1 MNLQHRLLERFSGL
15 RDARR
20 GPVFFVEHGLGDVEL
35 DELRGGV
42 RESLRSYP
50 LESDWWEQH
59 DLSLLVAATEVGY
72 RYRGSGTDFWPLL
85 EDDLRTE
92 LPIQKRQRIRDLFV
106 RASERFRGVRPPN
119 TAWAQAFHLIAWP
132 IAHALLP
139 VEFHRPLAMTLA
151 NLRASVDETDD
162 DVLYRAV
169 RAAAPFPTARFAT
182 LLEDI
187 DVVVSLT
194 RCLLGRRTDELS
206 GEIIDRVSTDLEADD
221 VTRRGV
227 AVARS
232 IQRASRSTGGALPV
246 STVSEIRGS
255 FQLRRANGAMMLE
268 AVFPPLEPGT
278 ANRLR
283 GALRRRRFA
292 PRLWGVSARV
302 TSDQLLS
309 GLPFVLK
316 LTELPGHDTPVFPDL
331 DHESLDPQD
340 LSLLH
345 SFQLRFELPQLF
357 AVSTDGEVA
366 RQVRGSDVTG
376 HRRYWLLHRE
386 EAGLRNLCVIG
397 EVGPLRCLEID
408 PKSDVGAH
416 ALAQLGYKVQF
427 GVSVRFAGTTAI
439 RREDSIPAF
448 VAGEHCVLVPQRLS
462 DEATLRIDVNGS
474 HSLAHAS
481 EVVRVVVEE
490 GDQLVQVSNDTDFRE
505 YPFRGVKSVQPPSAA
520 VRVALRSEERTVQA
534 LLAGR
539 LSFVVDSFAP
549 LSGLQL
555 TVDLEAAG
563 RRFSATGALEPLPQ
577 VVSVEHPV
585 LDKLLA
591 EDVRGLASGAESVT
605 LRASVGHL
613 AAASWE
619 LERTVR
625 PCWWD
630 LRTGPSLLSETGPL
644 RFGVI
649 SADDPLRAPMD
660 RPPGDGAYLLAP
672 AGLDTAEFGPAA
684 PFTTICLAPDRAQ
697 LALPSISKP
706 RLARRRRG
714 AGPSVGL
721 EDLVEAYLRWS
732 LAETRSA
739 VGDLRRGQVSMLLD
753 AWVTELCCGAEWAQA
768 EAALSH
774 QNSWSHL
781 ESACEML
788 RLGHDSYALA
798 LTAEQEAEVRRL
810 AIDEIRRSVPGLWAR
825 LGPPSDLGGDD
836 YDALDRAFASGY
848 AELAKKYRARGMDE
862 LANLLDEADPGDPP
876 DLWDQALGQ
885 AREAIELRE
894 LAAML
899 LPSNSAQRF
908 IRLDVGGLTV
918 DEVADELSDWSKSSS
933 KAFAGGPPA
942 RDTLRTIYALWVE
955 PELALATDWRGAL
968 DTLLAEHA
976 AARATRYLAIKARD
990 ARRGAA

>member
-1 MNLQHRLLERFSGL
+1 MNDLQRYLLERFSRL

-20 GPVFFVEHGLGDVEL
+20 GAVFLVEHGLRGDEL
-35 DELRGGV
+35 DDLRDRV
-42 RESLRSYP
+42 RASLRSYP
-50 LESDWWEQH
+50 LESGWWDQH
-59 DLSLLVAATEVGY
+59 DLPLLTAATEIGY
-72 RYRGSGTDFWPLL
+72 LYRGSGTDFWPLL
-85 EDDLRTE
+85 EDELRVE
-92 LPIQKRQRIRDLFV
+92 LPALSRQRIKDLFE
-106 RASERFRGVRPPN
+106 RAAERLRGARPPA
-119 TAWAQAFHLIAWP
+119 TAWAHAFHLIAWP

-139 VEFHRPLAMTLA
+139 VEFHRPFAMTLA
-151 NLRASVDETDD
+151 NLRASVSEADD

-182 LLEDI
+182 LLEDVG
-187 DVVVSLT
+187 VVVSLT

-206 GEIIDRVSTDLEADD
+206 GEIIDRVSIDLEADD
-221 VTRRGV
+221 VARRGV

-232 IQRASRSTGGALPV
+232 IQRASRSTGGVLPV

-268 AVFPPLEPGT
+268 AAFPPLEPGT
-278 ANRLR
+278 ASRLR
-283 GALRRRRFA
+283 GALRRQRFA
-292 PRLWGVSARV
+292 PRLWGITARV

-331 DHESLDPQD
+331 DHEGLDPQD
-340 LSLLH
+340 LSILH
-345 SFQLRFELPQLF
+345 SFQLQFELPQLF

-366 RQVRGSDVTG
+366 RQVKGSDVTG
-376 HRRYWLLHRE
+376 HRKYWLLHRE
-386 EAGLRNLCVIG
+386 DAGLRDLCVIG
-397 EVGPLRCLEID
+397 EVGPLRCMEID

-416 ALAQLGYKVQF
+416 ALAQLGYKVRF

-439 RREDSIPAF
+439 RREDAIPTF

-462 DEATLRIDVNGS
+462 DEATLKIDVNGS
-474 HSLAHAS
+474 HSLARAS
-481 EVVRVVVEE
+481 EVVRVVVGK
-490 GDQLVQVSNDTDFRE
+490 GDQLVQVSNNTDFRE
-505 YPFRGVKSVQPPSAA
+505 YPFRGVESVQPPSAA

-577 VVSVEHPV
+577 VVSAEHPV

-591 EDVRGLASGAESVT
+591 EDVRGLISGAESVT
-605 LRASVGHL
+605 LRARVGHL

-630 LRTGPSLLSETGPL
+630 LRTGPSLLSEVGPL

-649 SADDPLRAPMD
+649 GADDPLRAPMD

-672 AGLDTAEFGPAA
+672 VGLDTTEFGAAA
-684 PFTTICLAPDRAQ
+684 PFTTLCLAPDRAQ

-706 RLARRRRG
+706 RFARRRRG
-714 AGPSVGL
+714 AGSSVGL
-721 EDLVEAYLRWS
+721 EDLIEAYLRWS

-753 AWVTELCCGAEWAQA
+753 AWVTELCCGAEWARIEETLPA
-768 EAALSH
+768 R
-774 QNSWSHL
+774 NSWALL
-781 ESACEML
+781 ERVCGEL
-788 RLGHDSYALA
+788 GLGHDSYLA
-798 LTAEQEAEVRRL
+798 LTMEQTANVRWL
-810 AIDEIRRSVPGLWAR
+810 AIDEIRRSMPGLWSR
-825 LGPPSDLGGDD
+825 VGPPSELGADD
-836 YDALDRAFASGY
+836 YEALDLAFASAY
-848 AELAKKYRARGMDE
+848 AALAATYRARGNEE
-862 LANLLDEADPGDPP
+862 LADKLDEADPGDDPA
-876 DLWDQALGQ
+876 LWDQALGQ
-885 AREAIELRE
+885 VREAIELRG
-894 LAAML
+894 LAALL
-899 LPSNSAQRF
+899 LPTSSAQH
-908 IRLDVGGLTV
+908 LMKVDVGDLTV
-918 DEVADELSDWSKSSS
+918 DEVTDELSAWSRSCRT
-933 KAFAGGPPA
+933 ALAGAPPTQ
-942 RDTLRTIYALWVE
+942 DTLRAIYALWVE
-955 PELALATDWRGAL
+955 PELALSTDWRGAL
-968 DTLLAEHA
+968 NTLLAERA
-976 AARATRYLAIKARD
+976 IARATRYLAVKARD